1 MKRFAYVLLACVLVA
16 CTFTSC
22 DLGLGGEII
31 EDETLIIGKWRS
43 GTEYWRYDSDGYGAT
58 WDTADD
64 VMEEEAQ
71 RFRWELSFSNS
82 SLTHIHIIEITGE
95 EQIPKVYTLTTLT
108 ETTLA
113 YEDDYG
119 NSFSF
124 TKVN

>member
-1 MKRFAYVLLACVLVA
+1 MKRFVYVLLACVLVA

-31 EDETLIIGKWRS
+31 EDESLIIGKWRS
-43 GTEYWRYDSDGYGAT
+43 GTEYWRYDTDGYGAT

-64 VMEEEAQ
+64 VTEEEAQ

-82 SLTHIHIIEITGE
+82 TLTHIHIIEITGSE
-95 EQIPKVYTLTTLT
+95 SVPKVYTLTTLT

-113 YEDDYG
+113 YEDDFGKSY
-119 NSFSF
+119 SF